1 MREFTFQGKDGRT
14 IHTYCWVP
22 KVIRG
27 VLQIAH
33 GMAETATRYNGFA
46 KVLNE
51 HGYAVYANDH
61 RGHGKSSPSLD
72 ALGNL
77 ADANGFDLLVDDMH
91 ILNTTIQQEHA
102 VPLFL
107 LGHSMGSFA
116 AQLYVLQFPETI
128 DGLILSGSNGKQGP
142 MLHLGKLVAKAE
154 KALKG
159 RKAKSP
165 LLTNLTFGMY
175 NKAFTPNRTGF
186 DWLNRDESE
195 VDAYIANP
203 YCATTFPV
211 GFYEDFFQGL
221 IQLEKTDFTKVHYD
235 FSTLIIAGDK
245 DPVGSNI
252 KELIERIKKM
262 GKTDVKLYPDA
273 RHEILLETNRDEVY
287 KDVIG
292 WLNLQL

>member
-22 KVIRG
+22 KEIRG

-33 GMAETATRYNGFA
+33 GMAETATRYNSFA

-91 ILNTTIQQEHA
+91 ILNTIIQQEHA

>member
-14 IHTYCWVP
+14 IHTYCWEP
-22 KVIRG
+22 KEIRG

-33 GMAETATRYNGFA
+33 GMAETATRYNDFA

-77 ADANGFDLLVDDMH
+77 ADANGFDLLVEDMH
-91 ILNTTIQQEHA
+91 ILNTIIQQEHA